1 MFYIVAV
8 EDSQLNS
15 AANTVVCTKCCAFSC
30 KPLAV
35 NVCLD
40 SICLEVDVNVYK
52 LVAYHVHVAL
62 KAYHRSILVPLGGR
76 LSDNDVASLV
86 YLVLKVALLGKL
98 LKILNHLLLV
108 LRRTRNLVDFSKL
121 LEYASR
127 FQFAITHFFLIS
139 LC

>member
-1 MFYIVAV
+1 MLDVVAV
-8 EDSQLNS
+8 EDGQLDG
-15 AANTVVCTKCCAFSC
+15 AANTVVCTESSALGC

-35 NVCLD
+35 NVGLD

-62 KAYHRSILVPLGGR
+62 QTHHRSVLVALCGR
-76 LSDNDVASLV
+76 LADDDVASLV

-98 LKILNHLLLV
+98 LKIINHLLLM

-127 FQFAITHFFLIS
+127 FQFTITHFFLIS